1 MKHNL
6 VTELDVS
13 NDNWVPSYLEK
24 VTKLVEQNGG
34 RYLARTPKIEKLEGD
49 RKMPNILAIVEFPS
63 KEAATSFYTSAEYQP
78 YLRARQ
84 EGASTEMV
92 LVAGEDIAV
101 A

>member
-1 MKHNL
+1 MKHYL

-24 VTKLVEQNGG
+24 VTKLVEKNGG
-34 RYLARTPKIEKLEGD
+34 RYLARTPNIEKLEGD

-101 A
+101 T